1 MCVRWSSKHYI
12 VYQRPTLCTT
22 TSKKTEKILLARS
35 NSRRREEIWQTFQE
49 WLWVANSF
57 LSLLDFDR
65 KNVHSFIFGIVTIG
79 IGWVKK
85 IELVSSLKSNLKNCR
100 LVLNFDIHLKSSINV
115 MHLRF
120 NLRFNI
126 YALGDQQ
133 LTLYLYFLIHLLP
146 IQLLILYSER
156 HKGCFHNAFLDCQC
170 V

>member
-1 MCVRWSSKHYI
+1 M
-12 VYQRPTLCTT
+12 
-22 TSKKTEKILLARS
+22 
-35 NSRRREEIWQTFQE
+35 
-49 WLWVANSF
+49 
-57 LSLLDFDR
+57 
-65 KNVHSFIFGIVTIG
+65 
-79 IGWVKK
+79 
-85 IELVSSLKSNLKNCR
+85 NLYHHLNLRLNPKNCR

-115 MHLRF
+115 MH
-120 NLRFNI
+120 LRFNI